1 MTVRFGPV
9 YPEGDTGAAG
19 TQSGAGPAYAGL
31 LRRLGRAVC
40 MLSLMT
46 AMCLTGGCAQV
57 DSVLIR
63 TGIEKSPYYHLGDTE
78 WDHGGVEEYW
88 FNQIP
93 SELNETYRELYSRLS
108 NYEDEAELYAGIP
121 TETFWKVY
129 YAVLADHPEFFWLDS
144 NIEAAESALTG
155 KITSYKVIANLPAE
169 LRDKRRLALEA
180 AADECIS
187 RIPEDASDY
196 DRIRMVYEYII
207 DTVDYVSDSPNN
219 QNIQSALLYRESVCA
234 GYAKAFQYILH
245 RMGMFCT
252 YVTGKT
258 ENGDEHAW
266 NVVRL
271 DGLYYNVDTTWGDPV
286 FAGAQ
291 EDSEGNAD
299 QYTAVMNYNY
309 LCCTDEELCRTH
321 IPEADFTLPSC
332 TDGRYNYYK
341 LNHLYYEGFDYD
353 TIYSA
358 LMQSVWEERKYI
370 VLKFD
375 SRETL
380 DEASRAFFEEGMLQE
395 PAQYLMEVYGVSS
408 WNYRYNVDEDFLEI
422 TIYWML

>member
-1 MTVRFGPV
+1 MTGKH
-9 YPEGDTGAAG
+9 G
-19 TQSGAGPAYAGL
+19 TICPGL
-31 LRRLGRAVC
+31 RMCLCAV
-40 MLSLMT
+40 LLMAVT
-46 AMCLTGGCAQV
+46 CLTGGCAQV
-57 DSVLIR
+57 DSVLVR
-63 TGIEKSPYYHLGDTE
+63 AGITESPYYHLGDTT

-108 NYEDEAELYAGIP
+108 SYEDEAELYAGIP

-129 YAVLADHPEFFWLDS
+129 YAVLADHPEFFWMDS

-155 KITSYKVIANLPAE
+155 KITSYRVIANLPVE

-180 AADECIS
+180 AADECIA
-187 RIPEDASDY
+187 RIPSDASDY

-207 DTVDYVSDSPNN
+207 DTVDYVSGAPNN
-219 QNIQSALLYRESVCA
+219 QNIQSALLGRQSVCA

-286 FAGAQ
+286 FAGSQ
-291 EDSEGNAD
+291 EEEDGYAD
-299 QYTAVMNYNY
+299 TYNAVMNYNY

-332 TDGRYNYYK
+332 TDGSYNYYRR
-341 LNHLYYEGFDYD
+341 NNLYYEGFDYD
-353 TIYSA
+353 TIYNA
-358 LMQSVWEERKYI
+358 LMQSVWEERRYI
-370 VLKFD
+370 VMKFD
-375 SRETL
+375 SKETL
-380 DEASRAFFEEGMLQE
+380 DTAVRAFFTDGMLQD
-395 PAQYLMEVYGVSS
+395 PAQYLMEIYGVSS
-408 WNYRYNVDEDFLEI
+408 WNYRYNVDEDFQEI
-422 TIYWML
+422 TIYWMV